1 MIFVT
6 VQLEP
11 EAPGREC
18 RRAEVPYLK
27 SWGLAFKAH
36 GAGGRSAGPLAGTRT
51 CAQLLCG
58 ERFRSPRDGRV
69 NISSSN
75 TSKGV
80 ITSDSKNVPKKPIRR

>member
-1 MIFVT
+1 MP
-6 VQLEP
+6 Q
-11 EAPGREC
+11 GRGAK
-18 RRAEVPYLK
+18 RYLK

-36 GAGGRSAGPLAGTRT
+36 GAGGRSAWPLAGTRT